1 MAQIYGGVAKVDV
14 AFSLP
19 DLANALKQIQ
29 TQYDSIAAQNLQV
42 LITTINKPRHYN
54 DLYYDWCSLGNGR
67 LV

>member
-29 TQYDSIAAQNLQV
+29 AQYDSIAAQNLQV
-42 LITTINKPRHYN
+42 LITNNK
-54 DLYYDWCSLGNGR
+54 
-67 LV
+67 